1 MLSRTAATCAGLADA
16 NFSAPRVGQLRIS
29 APLVVDT
36 LDPAHPPGTDQP
48 IDGPGHTTSGSHHS
62 VGELTHAQLPAGRF
76 GESDQQFEIGE
87 GNVGVSHQLL
97 IENTLEQSGRVQVSP
112 PGRLLRVA
120 QPPRRFHD
128 TSISEVVDNEIK

>member
-16 NFSAPRVGQLRIS
+16 NFSAPESVSSAL
-29 APLVVDT
+29 APLLSST
-36 LDPAHPPGTDQP
+36 HSTRRTHPAPTSRLTALVTP
-48 IDGPGHTTSGSHHS
+48 TSGSHHS